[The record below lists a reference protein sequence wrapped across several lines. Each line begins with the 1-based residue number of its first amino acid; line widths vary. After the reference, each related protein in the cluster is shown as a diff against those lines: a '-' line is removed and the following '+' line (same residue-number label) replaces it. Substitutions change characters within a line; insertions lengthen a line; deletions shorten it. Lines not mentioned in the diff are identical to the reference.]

1 MKRLEKHR
9 IFLMGLMVMVALS
22 LIPCRAWAVRIKDI
36 ADVQG
41 MRDNQLMGY
50 GIVAGLNGT
59 GDKDQT
65 EFPVRSIVNM
75 LTRMGVRVRRKDV
88 KVKNIAAVI
97 VTATLP
103 PFAKPGSQIDVVV
116 SSIGD
121 AKSIQGGTLLQ
132 TPLWAA
138 DGKVYA
144 VAQGP
149 VSIGGFS
156 TSKGGGKSQK
166 NFPTVGRVPEGA
178 IVERP
183 VPISFQNRSYV
194 VFNLYTP
201 DFTTAT
207 RVTKAINSFMGER
220 AAHPLDADT
229 IRVSI
234 PKAFRSNLVQF
245 MSKLENLEVT
255 PANEARVV
263 FNERTGTVVIGKDVR
278 ISTVAVAHG
287 NLTVTIKEHTYVSQ
301 PAPFASK
308 IKKEGTPTQVPG
320 GITMAPG
327 GQTVVT
333 KEHQIAVHE
342 EKKKLVLLKSG
353 ATIGELVDSLNKI
366 GVSPRDLMSILQAIR
381 AAGALHAKL
390 EIM

>member
-1 MKRLEKHR
+1 MRGCKTLPA
-9 IFLMGLMVMVALS
+9 ILLGVFFLTFLFTTPLFG
-22 LIPCRAWAVRIKDI
+22 IRIKDI
-36 ADVQG
+36 AEIEG

-75 LTRMGVRVRRKDV
+75 LTKMGVRVDRKDV
-88 KVKNIAAVI
+88 KVKNVAAVI
-97 VTATLP
+97 VTASLP
-103 PFAKPGSQIDVVV
+103 PFAKPGNHIDVVV

-156 TSKGGGKSQK
+156 ISKGGGKSQK
-166 NFPTVGRVPEGA
+166 NFPTVGRVPGGA

-183 VPISFQNRSYV
+183 VPFSFQNHPFV
-194 VFNLYTP
+194 VFNLFDP

-207 RVTKAINSFMGER
+207 RVASAINTYLGHN
-220 AAHPLDADT
+220 AARPLDAGT
-229 IRVSI
+229 IRVTV
-234 PKAFRSNLVQF
+234 PEGHRPHLVKF
-245 MSKLENLEVT
+245 MSALENLEVT
-255 PANEARVV
+255 PSSPARVV

-278 ISTVAVAHG
+278 ISTVAVSHG
-287 NLTVTIKEHTYVSQ
+287 SLTVTIKENVNVSQ
-301 PAPFASK
+301 PLPFSSNVRKGAR
-308 IKKEGTPTQVPG
+308 PTQLPG
-320 GITMAPG
+320 GVTMAPG

-333 KEHQIAVHE
+333 KQPEITVNEQ
-342 EKKKLVLLKSG
+342 KRKLILLNGG

-366 GVSPRDLMSILQAIR
+366 GVTPRDLMAILQAIK
-381 AAGALHAKL
+381 AAGALHARL